1 MRTPGGEGQHNSVGA
16 AAKQV
21 ADHAKNLVGLELEL
35 AGLEMKRKATSLGLG
50 AVLVVG
56 GAILGL
62 YALGFLLLTVAAAL
76 ATALSLWLS
85 LLIVALLLLGLAG
98 VLGLVG
104 ARKIRSATPPVPE
117 QAITEAKRTTE
128 ALKGNG
134 SHG

>member
-1 MRTPGGEGQHNSVGA
+1 MRTPDAEGQHGVGA

-35 AGLEMKRKATSLGLG
+35 AGLEMKRKAASLGIG
-50 AVLVVG
+50 AVLAVA
-56 GAILGL
+56 GAIIGL

-85 LLIVALLLLGLAG
+85 LLIVAIVLLALAG
-98 VLGLVG
+98 TLGFVG
-104 ARKIRSATPPVPE
+104 AGKIRSGTPPVPE

-128 ALKGNG
+128 ALRSNG